1 MLRDRFSKELKII
14 FLRDFA
20 DFVSINDKL
29 LSCFCRANF
38 TSTGSVA
45 DENVTFGAVRGC
57 EMNELS
63 YRYYTTMD
71 GMYNKYLNNPS
82 DSEYYLSKKMRD
94 LYQKQDYGRYDDKDG
109 RLRVCFLMDALLLVE
124 IPVVL

>member
-1 MLRDRFSKELKII
+1 
-14 FLRDFA
+14 
-20 DFVSINDKL
+20 
-29 LSCFCRANF
+29 
-38 TSTGSVA
+38 
-45 DENVTFGAVRGC
+45 
-57 EMNELS
+57 MNELS

-109 RLRVCFLMDALLLVE
+109 
-124 IPVVL
+124 

>member
-1 MLRDRFSKELKII
+1 
-14 FLRDFA
+14 
-20 DFVSINDKL
+20 
-29 LSCFCRANF
+29 
-38 TSTGSVA
+38 
-45 DENVTFGAVRGC
+45 
-57 EMNELS
+57 
-63 YRYYTTMD
+63 MD